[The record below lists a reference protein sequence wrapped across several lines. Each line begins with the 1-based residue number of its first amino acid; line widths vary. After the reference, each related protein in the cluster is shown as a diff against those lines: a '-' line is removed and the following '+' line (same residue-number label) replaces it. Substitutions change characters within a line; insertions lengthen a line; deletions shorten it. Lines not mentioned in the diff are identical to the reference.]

1 MKIDTFETLEKFR
14 QVREQLDPGLFITA
28 LIAALLAAYA
38 AAGMY
43 RFFYERRGTGS
54 QVHRAFPLL
63 AIAITTLF
71 IGVQLS
77 IPLSLGLLGSLS
89 IIRFRTP
96 IKEPEEVGFIMLVIA
111 ASISAAT
118 FNFRFLL
125 LMYVVAF
132 ISLLLTRGARAWK
145 LFTRD
150 GVLVLTVPAEQAP
163 AHMSAVETVL
173 KSRLKR
179 FQLES
184 SSIRDGQANFQYV
197 FSGLKSDVPQLQAEL
212 ARQVPVQSI
221 NIFLDQDTARRNAD
235 AAQKTAHG
243 LDPTR
248 FAGAKR
254 ARPTNGER
262 FFSSNFGAD
271 HEQHVL
277 QVEILRNLE
286 STDHDFR

>member
-1 MKIDTFETLEKFR
+1 M
-14 QVREQLDPGLFITA
+14 
-28 LIAALLAAYA
+28 
-38 AAGMY
+38 
-43 RFFYERRGTGS
+43 
-54 QVHRAFPLL
+54 L

-96 IKEPEEVGFIMLVIA
+96 IKEPEEVGFIMLVLA

-118 FNFRFLL
+118 FTFRFLL

-221 NIFLDQDTARRNAD
+221 NIFLD
-235 AAQKTAHG
+235 
-243 LDPTR
+243 
-248 FAGAKR
+248 
-254 ARPTNGER
+254 RPGGIR
-262 FFSSNFGAD
+262 
-271 HEQHVL
+271 
-277 QVEILRNLE
+277 
-286 STDHDFR
+286 

>member
-132 ISLLLTRGARAWK
+132 ISLLLTRGAR
-145 LFTRD
+145 R
-150 GVLVLTVPAEQAP
+150 TVEGGAGRRR
-163 AHMSAVETVL
+163 HG
-173 KSRLKR
+173 
-179 FQLES
+179 
-184 SSIRDGQANFQYV
+184 GQA
-197 FSGLKSDVPQLQAEL
+197 GARGAEL
-212 ARQVPVQSI
+212 AFGIEYLCRRQNPRLYNV
-221 NIFLDQDTARRNAD
+221 
-235 AAQKTAHG
+235 
-243 LDPTR
+243 
-248 FAGAKR
+248 
-254 ARPTNGER
+254 
-262 FFSSNFGAD
+262 FF
-271 HEQHVL
+271 
-277 QVEILRNLE
+277 
-286 STDHDFR
+286 